1 MNTFGKFIPN
11 IIRKIMQK
19 ILVYNNSH
27 EEDLYLN
34 RKIFFYKSSIKIEDK
49 ISKKGDYFKIQK
61 PINPSHVVMSNVFK
75 YSDIQEF
82 NKKKYTKTNNSLIR
96 SYS

>member
-1 MNTFGKFIPN
+1 MVENN
-11 IIRKIMQK
+11 IKQ
-19 ILVYNNSH
+19 YQNNLI
-27 EEDLYLN
+27 ETIKN
-34 RKIFFYKSSIKIEDK
+34 IKIEDK